1 MPRRKAAKNCNI
13 RPWLSANSDCKETIF
28 TLIGNS
34 LLLSEA
40 FQQLTPGAQMTYI
53 CMTVQ
58 SAGKREFQFTNATAR
73 RYGLADKSFRRYVSE
88 LVKAG
93 FISVNSG
100 KITREPNIYSFSLQ
114 WKQNRPP

>member
-1 MPRRKAAKNCNI
+1 MPRHKAANNCSI
-13 RPWLSANSDCKETIF
+13 RPWLSANLDCKEAIF
-28 TLIGNS
+28 TLVGNS
-34 LLLSEA
+34 LLLSEP
-40 FQQLTPGAQMTYI
+40 FRHLTPGAQMTYI

-73 RYGLADKSFRRYVSE
+73 RYGLADKSFRRYVAE

-93 FISVNSG
+93 FITVNSG
-100 KITREPNIYSFSLQ
+100 RITREPNIYSFSLE